1 MTDMTVSRLGQS
13 DGSGDAKALFL
24 KQYGG
29 EVLTAFEENNVFAD
43 KHITRTIKNG
53 KSAQFP
59 VTGKKDASY
68 HTPGAEITGT
78 VMKHGERVITIDDLL
93 LSDSF
98 IANIDEAMNHYDV
111 RSEYTRQDGAALAR
125 AFDKNIAAVGLNAAR
140 AAATL
145 TGGNGGSTINGANF
159 KTTGNDLAGGIMD
172 AAQALDEKD
181 VPEMDRFCFVKP
193 AQYYLLVETDKI
205 SNRYSTEQAGS
216 YTKGKVYEI
225 GGIEIVKTNNLP
237 ITNITTGFKTSY
249 NGDFSVTAAL
259 IMHRAAVGTVKLLDL
274 SVESEYLIKHQGTLM
289 VSKFLLGS
297 DILRPDCSVE
307 LRTGDPA

>member
-1 MTDMTVSRLGQS
+1 MADMTASRLGQTN
-13 DGSGDAKALFL
+13 GAGDAKALFL

-29 EVLTAFEENNVFAD
+29 EVLTAFEENNVAAD

-78 VMKHGERVITIDDLL
+78 IMNHGERVITIDDLL
-93 LSDSF
+93 ISDSF

-125 AFDKNIAAVGLNAAR
+125 AFDKNIFAVGLNAAR
-140 AAATL
+140 ASATI
-145 TGGNGGSTINGANF
+145 TGGNGGSAITGASF
-159 KTTGNDLAGGIMD
+159 KTSGNDLAGGIMD
-172 AAQALDEKD
+172 AAQTLYEKD
-181 VPEMDRFCFVKP
+181 VPEMERFAFVKP
-193 AQYYLLVETDKI
+193 AQYFALIETDKVT
-205 SNRYSTEQAGS
+205 NRNSDEQSGS
-216 YTKGKVYEI
+216 YRKGKVYEI
-225 GGIEIVKTNNLP
+225 GGIEIVMTNNLP
-237 ITNITTGFKTSY
+237 TTNVTGGFKAAY
-249 NGDFSVTAAL
+249 NGDFSTTAAL
-259 IMHRAAVGTVKLLDL
+259 IMHRSAVGTVKLLDL

-297 DILRPDCSVE
+297 DILRPESAVE
-307 LRTGDPA
+307 LKTA

>member
-1 MTDMTVSRLGQS
+1 MADMTVSRLGADDGGS
-13 DGSGDAKALFL
+13 DKKALFL

-43 KHITRTIKNG
+43 KHITRTIKSG

-59 VTGKKDASY
+59 VTGKKDAAY

-93 LSDSF
+93 ISDSF

-125 AFDKNIAAVGLNAAR
+125 AFDKNIASVGLNAAR
-140 AAATL
+140 ASATL
-145 TGGNGGSTINGANF
+145 TGGNGGSTINGSNF
-159 KTTGNDLAGGIMD
+159 KTSGSDLAGGIMD
-172 AAQALDEKD
+172 AAQAFDEKD
-181 VPEMDRFCFVKP
+181 VPEMERFAFVKP

-205 SNRYSTEQAGS
+205 SNRYSDEQSGS
-216 YTKGKVYEI
+216 YRKGKVYEI

-237 ITNITTGFKTSY
+237 TTNITGSVKSDY
-249 NGDFSVTAAL
+249 DGDFRNTAAL
-259 IMHRAAVGTVKLLDL
+259 VMHRSAVGTVKLLDL

-297 DILRPDCSVE
+297 GILRPESSIE
-307 LRTGDPA
+307 LRTADPA

>member
-1 MTDMTVSRLGQS
+1 MADMTVSRLGQS
-13 DGSGDAKALFL
+13 DGAGDAKALFL

-29 EVLTAFEENNVFAD
+29 EVLTAFEENNVAAD
-43 KHITRTIKNG
+43 KHITRTISSG

-59 VTGKKDASY
+59 VTGKKDAAY

-93 LSDSF
+93 ISDSF

-125 AFDKNIAAVGLNAAR
+125 AFDKNIFAVGLNAAR
-140 AAATL
+140 ASATL

-159 KTTGNDLAGGIMD
+159 KTSGNDLAGGIMD
-172 AAQALDEKD
+172 AAQAFDEKD
-181 VPEMDRFCFVKP
+181 VPDMDRFAFVKP

-205 SNRYSTEQAGS
+205 TNRNVEQIGS
-216 YTKGKVYEI
+216 YAEGKVPMI
-225 GGIEIVKTNNLP
+225 GGINIIKTNNLP
-237 ITNITTGFKTSY
+237 TTNVTGGFKASY
-249 NGDFSVTAAL
+249 NGNFGTTAAL
-259 IMHRAAVGTVKLLDL
+259 VMHRSAVGTVKLLDL

-289 VSKFLLGS
+289 VSKFLLGT
-297 DILRPDCSVE
+297 DILRPESSVE
-307 LRTGDPA
+307 LRTGNPA